1 MNPPTEWTARTLD
14 DGTVIVSAREYVGTS
29 TGRYY
34 WSELTVGVEPWR
46 IQADGPA
53 VALTKAI
60 RHAIRELLR
69 FRAPL
74 N

>member
-1 MNPPTEWTARTLD
+1 MNPPTEWTDR
-14 DGTVIVSAREYVGTS
+14 G
-29 TGRYY
+29 Y

-46 IQADGPA
+46 LQADGPA
-53 VALTKAI
+53 VAIRKAI

-69 FRAPL
+69 FRAPW

>member
-14 DGTVIVSAREYVGTS
+14 DGTLIVSAREYVATS
-29 TGRYY
+29 TGRGY

-46 IQADGPA
+46 LQADGPA
-53 VALTKAI
+53 VAL

-69 FRAPL
+69 FRAPW